1 MNDSFAAQ
9 NRFRFAEVIAN
20 VGLQADPIDVARDS
34 IFESDVRFVAGRADL
49 GRVAGEMAHFTG
61 TKFSARFRFDV
72 DLEKRGENLR
82 DFANRNSFA
91 TPDVDRKAIE
101 LVGFSCE

>member
-9 NRFRFAEVIAN
+9 NRFRFAEVIAD
-20 VGLQADPIDVARDS
+20 VGLRADPIDVARDS
-34 IFESDVRFVAGRADL
+34 IFESDLRFVAGRADF

-61 TKFSARFRFDV
+61 TKFSARFRFDAA
-72 DLEKRGENLR
+72 LEKGGKNLR
-82 DFANRNSFA
+82 DFANRHSFA
-91 TPDVDRKAIE
+91 TPDVTRKSIA